1 MTKTTEKSTCK
12 SCKKANTPSKRN
24 LGLWG
29 GLILAIL
36 PKCPFCVLAYTG
48 TLALC
53 SKDSLQVLDHTFS
66 SAATIVFTSFFSL
79 ITLLSIYLNKRGNRT
94 RFALMI
100 SAAGTIMVLCSA
112 AFYGGIA
119 LYYAGVAIIFA
130 GAWLNGSLLYF
141 INKAKQAFSSSIFY
155 QATKRSV

>member
-1 MTKTTEKSTCK
+1 MTKTTQKSNCN

-36 PKCPFCVLAYTG
+36 PKCPFCVMAYTG

-53 SKDSLQVLDHTFS
+53 SKETVQVLDHSFS
-66 SAATIVFTSFFSL
+66 SATTIAVTSFFCL
-79 ITLLSIYLNKRGNRT
+79 FTLAGIYLNNRGNRT

-100 SAAGTIMVLCSA
+100 SAAGTIIVLCSA

-141 INKAKQAFSSSIFY
+141 INKAKQIFSSPVFY
-155 QATKRSV
+155 RPSKRSY